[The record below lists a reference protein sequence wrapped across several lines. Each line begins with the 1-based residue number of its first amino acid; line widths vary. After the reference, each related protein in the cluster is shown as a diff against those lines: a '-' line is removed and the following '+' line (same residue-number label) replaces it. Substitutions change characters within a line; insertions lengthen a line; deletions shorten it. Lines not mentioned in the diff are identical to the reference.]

1 MSGDALALYGGTF
14 DPIHLGHTRVAQA
27 AREACGFATLR
38 LLPAADPPLRA
49 APGASAVHRLA
60 MAHLACEDLPGFA
73 VDDRELRRAGP
84 SFTVDTL
91 AEVRAE
97 IGPVRPLVWL
107 LGRDAIDRI
116 DRWHRYEAL
125 LEFAHF
131 LVLDRP
137 GATLEEGAPPPSA
150 AATAWVG
157 HHRRSDLRAL
167 HASPA
172 GGLFFLDGPR
182 IPISA
187 TAVRRACASGAGA
200 AGLLAPKVWSYICR
214 HGLYGT
220 DGKGAVPVPPGASA
234 SSCMPTTG
242 PRR

>member
-1 MSGDALALYGGTF
+1 MSSDALALYGGTF

-27 AREACGFATLR
+27 AREACGFATLH
-38 LLPAADPPLRA
+38 LLPAADPPLRI

-60 MAHLACEDLPGFA
+60 MARLACEDLPGFV

-91 AEVRAE
+91 AEVRAQ
-97 IGPVRPLVWL
+97 IGPARPLVWL
-107 LGRDAIDRI
+107 LGRDAIARI
-116 DRWHRYEAL
+116 DRWHRYAEL
-125 LEFAHF
+125 LDHAHF

-137 GATLEEGAPPPSA
+137 GSTVEEGAARPSD
-150 AATAWVG
+150 AATAWVAR
-157 HHRRSDLRAL
+157 HRRGDLRGL

-187 TAVRRACASGAGA
+187 TAVRQACAAGADA

-220 DGKGAVPVPPGASA
+220 DGKGVAAAIPGASP
-234 SSCMPTTG
+234 STCMPPTG
-242 PRR
+242 PRA